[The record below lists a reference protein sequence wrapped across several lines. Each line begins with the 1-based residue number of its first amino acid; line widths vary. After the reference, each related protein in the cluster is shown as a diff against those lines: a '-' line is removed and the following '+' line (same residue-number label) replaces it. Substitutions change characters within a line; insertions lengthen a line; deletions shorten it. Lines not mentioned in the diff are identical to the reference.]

1 MPTKFQENYM
11 ISFKVIAQTRVFL
24 NQRDV
29 TFPFIQG
36 NQNVFQLFFQ
46 GMYYICQNMKI
57 LVKLKHFKLRSETKG
72 QKDVGRG

>member
-36 NQNVFQLFFQ
+36 NQNVFQFFFSRHVLYMPKYENSSQ
-46 GMYYICQNMKI
+46 
-57 LVKLKHFKLRSETKG
+57 TKAF
-72 QKDVGRG
+72 